1 MKWNSFENDM
11 GDWLKEGLPDEQA
24 SMMAEHAASCM
35 ECAETVG
42 LERMLVKA
50 LDRVPTPSRT
60 PELWPKVAAQLDR
73 PAPRPRFSF
82 GIGKFAFAGTLA
94 AGAVCALFMTHFIG
108 SSSRPTIV
116 APGER
121 NVLTMVAQMRELPEA
136 DPEALAPDAHL
147 RRDLMLGR
155 GDRP

>member
-1 MKWNSFENDM
+1 MKCNSFENDIA
-11 GDWLKEGLPDEQA
+11 DWLKERLPDEQA

-73 PAPRPRFSF
+73 PTPRPRFSF
-82 GIGKFAFAGTLA
+82 GIGRFAFAGTLA
-94 AGAVCALFMTHFIG
+94 AGAVGALFFTHFI
-108 SSSRPTIV
+108 RPANNLVIF
-116 APGER
+116 PPRER
-121 NVLTMVAQMRELPEA
+121 SVLPLLAQTREFP
-136 DPEALAPDAHL
+136 HT
-147 RRDLMLGR
+147 
-155 GDRP
+155 